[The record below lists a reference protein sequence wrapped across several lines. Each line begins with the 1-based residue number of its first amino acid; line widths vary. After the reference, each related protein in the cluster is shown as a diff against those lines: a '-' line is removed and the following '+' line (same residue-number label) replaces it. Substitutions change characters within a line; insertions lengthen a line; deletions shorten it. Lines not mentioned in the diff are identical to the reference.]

1 MKTWPPVKAWTSL
14 SLEEDNNFFIAI
26 NYGYLK
32 RKKWVHMV
40 SIISGKNSFYVD
52 FKDLNDET
60 LWMEGWQELPFNR
73 LDKIEEN
80 KMKVNVMIQNI
91 AI

>member
-1 MKTWPPVKAWTSL
+1 
-14 SLEEDNNFFIAI
+14 
-26 NYGYLK
+26 
-32 RKKWVHMV
+32 MV

-80 KMKVNVMIQNI
+80 KMKVNVNNYFQSSCAHPSEDSGLLIPTKESI
-91 AI
+91 IRPWFFDT